1 MTLAEESIGRHGGG
15 GGGGAAAGPGDLAE
29 LDAEA
34 LASEIDR
41 RVAQLPEQ
49 TVEPIRAVRREYSE
63 RLRGAPAERV
73 LALALALVG
82 RRRWVAYELLSDHP
96 GGLERLDARVVERL
110 GDGMDSW
117 DAVDAFGGYV
127 SGPAWRK
134 GRLGDDDIRRWT
146 ASEDRWWRRAA
157 LVSTVPLNLRSRGGT
172 GDTARTLD
180 ICERLVAD
188 RDDMVVKALSW
199 ALRALV
205 VWDPDAVRAFL
216 DAHDEQVAARVRREV
231 RAKLQTGRKN
241 PRPTRRRG

>member
-1 MTLAEESIGRHGGG
+1 MTLAEGSTARRGGG
-15 GGGGAAAGPGDLAE
+15 SGVRAAAVPGDLAGM
-29 LDAEA
+29 DAEA
-34 LASEIDR
+34 LAGEIDR
-41 RVAQLPEQ
+41 RIGQLPEQ

-63 RLRGAPAERV
+63 RLRGAPAELV
-73 LALALALVG
+73 LDLALALVG
-82 RRRWVAYELLSDHP
+82 RRRWVAYELLYHHA
-96 GGLERLDARVVERL
+96 GGLELLDARVVERL
-110 GDGMDSW
+110 GEGMDSW

-134 GRLGDDDIRRWT
+134 GRLTDDDVRRWA
-146 ASEDRWWRRAA
+146 ASSDRWWRRAA
-157 LVSTVPLNLRSRGGT
+157 LVSTVPLNLRSRGGA

-216 DAHDEQVAARVRREV
+216 EAYDDQVAARVRREV

-241 PRPTRRRG
+241 PRRSQRRD

>member
-1 MTLAEESIGRHGGG
+1 MARAGDGIARPGGRRGVQ
-15 GGGGAAAGPGDLAE
+15 AAAASGHLTE
-29 LDAEA
+29 LDAEV
-34 LASEIDR
+34 LAGEIDR
-41 RVAQLPEQ
+41 RIERLPEQ

-63 RLRGAPAERV
+63 RLRGAPAEQV
-73 LALALALVG
+73 LDLALALVG
-82 RRRWVAYELLSDHP
+82 RRRWVAYELLYHHP
-96 GGLERLDARVVERL
+96 GGLERLDAAVVERL

-117 DAVDAFGGYV
+117 GSVDAFGTYV

-134 GRLGDDDIRRWT
+134 GRLADGDIRRWA
-146 ASEDRWWRRAA
+146 ASGNRWWRRAA

-172 GDTARTLD
+172 GDTERTLD

-216 DAHDEQVAARVRREV
+216 KAHDDQLAARVRREV
-231 RAKLQTGRKN
+231 LAKLQTGRKN
-241 PRPTRRRG
+241 PRPTRQRG

>member
-1 MTLAEESIGRHGGG
+1 MALADRSIARGRR
-15 GGGGAAAGPGDLAE
+15 GARARTEPGDLID

-34 LASEIDR
+34 LAGEIDR
-41 RVAQLPEQ
+41 RIEQSPER

-63 RLRGAPAERV
+63 RLRGAPDERV
-73 LALALALVG
+73 VDLALALVG
-82 RRRWVAYELLSDHP
+82 RRRWVAYELLFHHP
-96 GGLERLDARVVERL
+96 GALERLDARVVERL
-110 GDGMDSW
+110 GEGMDSCG
-117 DAVDAFGGYV
+117 DVDAFGGYV

-134 GRLGDDDIRRWT
+134 RRLADGDIRRW
-146 ASEDRWWRRAA
+146 AESPDRWWRRAA

-205 VWDPDAVRAFL
+205 VWDPEAVHGFL
-216 DAHDEQVAARVRREV
+216 EAHDDQVAARVRREV
-231 RAKLQTGRKN
+231 HAKLQTGRKN
-241 PRPTRRRG
+241 PRLTRRRD